1 MADLVPYRRT
11 RAKNSVGLLDRA
23 VLFVAALAVA
33 SAAAAESAWTEI
45 DPNGTTCWDGSPW
58 HFWYRAGAADK
69 LAVWFEGGGACWN
82 DALCDVEGRPAFD
95 TKTLTRPPP
104 TNGVFDA
111 SRANNPLRDYS
122 IVVLPYCTGDVHV
135 GRRTV
140 EYRRK
145 DGTRF
150 AFAHQ
155 GAHNT
160 LAALDWLKQRAIDPR
175 VVFVSGESAGAVG
188 AAYWSL
194 EIGDRYPHAQLVALG
209 DAAGGYRSL
218 GVNGALQQWGALDA
232 LPNVPAYAEHDRVFF
247 ETFYVAAAQ
256 RHPAARL
263 GQVNFA
269 DDAEQR
275 TFMRL
280 LGTPVDKLTKPLTCN
295 MNEVRIDAP
304 QFHSFI
310 FPGSR
315 HVVLATNAVYAIRC
329 DGQSL
334 VDWVTDL
341 IDGAPLQN
349 RWCDGTTS
357 TALAS
362 PVTAPGL

>member
-1 MADLVPYRRT
+1 MH
-11 RAKNSVGLLDRA
+11 S
-23 VLFVAALAVA
+23 FAALRRACAFAATLLVA
-33 SAAAAESAWTEI
+33 PFAAAEWTEI
-45 DPNGTTCWDGSPW
+45 APAGATCWDGSPW

-69 LAVWFEGGGACWN
+69 LAIWFEGGGACWN
-82 DALCDVEGRPAFD
+82 DALCGVEGRPAFD
-95 TKTLTRPPP
+95 ARASTRPLPAD
-104 TNGVFDA
+104 GLFDA
-111 SRANNPLRDYS
+111 SRTNNPLRDYS
-122 IVVLPYCTGDVHV
+122 ILALPYCTGDVHV

-140 EYRRK
+140 DYRRK

-155 GAHNT
+155 GARNT
-160 LAALDWLKQRAIDPR
+160 LAALDWLKQRAVDPR
-175 VVFVSGESAGAVG
+175 VVFVSGESAGAIG

-194 EIGDRYPHAQLVALG
+194 EIGDRYPNAQLIALG

-218 GVNGALQQWGALDA
+218 GVNGALKQWGALDA
-232 LPNVPAYAEHDRVFF
+232 LPSVPAYADRDRVFF

-256 RHPAARL
+256 RHPTARL

-269 DDAEQR
+269 DEAEQR
-275 TFMRL
+275 TFLRL

-310 FPGSR
+310 YPGNK
-315 HVVLATNAVYAIRC
+315 HVVLSTNAVYAIRC
-329 DGQSL
+329 NGQSL

-341 IDGAPLQN
+341 IDGAPLEN

-362 PVTAPGL
+362 PVAAPGS